1 MVAQVRRL
9 AVTLIA
15 VVLALIA
22 VTYYGVQAETLAVQI
37 ETSIE
42 RALAQVSIPM
52 VAFAAFIVLA
62 VTLLLR
68 LFIGGA
74 RSLMGVRS

>member
-1 MVAQVRRL
+1 MRRL

-22 VTYYGVQAETLAVQI
+22 ITYYGIQAETLAVQI

-42 RALAQVSIPM
+42 RALAYVSIPM
-52 VAFAAFIVLA
+52 VALTAFVVLVA
-62 VTLLLR
+62 ILLLR
-68 LFIGGA
+68 LFIGGT
-74 RSLMGVRS
+74 RSLMGARS

>member
-22 VTYYGVQAETLAVQI
+22 ITYYGVQAETLAVQI

-68 LFIGGA
+68 LFIGGT

>member
-1 MVAQVRRL
+1 MRRL

-22 VTYYGVQAETLAVQI
+22 ITYYGIQAETLAVQI

-42 RALAQVSIPM
+42 QALAQVSIPM

-62 VTLLLR
+62 ITLLLR

-74 RSLMGVRS
+74 RSLIGVRS

>member
-1 MVAQVRRL
+1 MVTRMWRL

-22 VTYYGVQAETLAVQI
+22 ITYYGVQAETLAVQI

-42 RALAQVSIPM
+42 RALAQVSIPI
-52 VAFAAFIVLA
+52 VALTAFIVLA

-68 LFIGGA
+68 LFIGRT
-74 RSLMGVRS
+74 RSS

>member
-1 MVAQVRRL
+1 VRRL
-9 AVTLIA
+9 AVTLTTLITAMIA
-15 VVLALIA
+15 M
-22 VTYYGVQAETLAVQI
+22 TYYGVQAETLAVQI

-42 RALAQVSIPM
+42 HALAQVSIPM
-52 VAFAAFIVLA
+52 VAFATFIVLA

-68 LFIGGA
+68 LFIGGT

>member
-1 MVAQVRRL
+1 VIQVRRL
-9 AVTLIA
+9 AITLTAVIIA
-15 VVLALIA
+15 MIA
-22 VTYYGVQAETLAVQI
+22 MTYYGVRVEALAVQI

-42 RALAQVSIPM
+42 QALAQVSIPM
-52 VAFAAFIVLA
+52 VAFTAFIVLA

>member
-1 MVAQVRRL
+1 MRRL

-22 VTYYGVQAETLAVQI
+22 ITYYGVQAETLAVQI

-42 RALAQVSIPM
+42 RALAQVGIPI

-68 LFIGGA
+68 LLTG
-74 RSLMGVRS
+74 RTMSLMRVRS

>member
-9 AVTLIA
+9 SVTLIA

-22 VTYYGVQAETLAVQI
+22 ITYYGVQVEAITVQI

-42 RALAQVSIPM
+42 QALTQVSIPM
-52 VAFAAFIVLA
+52 VAFTAFIVLA

>member
-1 MVAQVRRL
+1 MWRL

>member
-1 MVAQVRRL
+1 VIWVRRL

-22 VTYYGVQAETLAVQI
+22 MTYYRVQVEALAVQI
-37 ETSIE
+37 ETSI
-42 RALAQVSIPM
+42 RQALAQVSIPM
-52 VAFAAFIVLA
+52 VAFAAFIALA

-68 LFIGGA
+68 LFIGGT

>member
-1 MVAQVRRL
+1 VIWVRRL

-22 VTYYGVQAETLAVQI
+22 MTYYGVQVEALAVQI

-52 VAFAAFIVLA
+52 VAFTAFIVLA

-68 LFIGGA
+68 FIGGT

>member
-1 MVAQVRRL
+1 VWRL

-22 VTYYGVQAETLAVQI
+22 MTYYGAQVEALAVQI

-68 LFIGGA
+68 LFIGGT

>member
-1 MVAQVRRL
+1 MWRL

-22 VTYYGVQAETLAVQI
+22 MTYYGVQVEALAVQI

-42 RALAQVSIPM
+42 QALAQVSILM
-52 VAFAAFIVLA
+52 VAFTAFIVLA
-62 VTLLLR
+62 VTLLLK
-68 LFIGGA
+68 LLIGRT
-74 RSLMGVRS
+74 RSLMGIRS

>member
-1 MVAQVRRL
+1 VWRL

-15 VVLALIA
+15 VIIALIA
-22 VTYYGVQAETLAVQI
+22 MTYYGVQVEALAVQI

-42 RALAQVSIPM
+42 QALAQVSIPM

-68 LFIGGA
+68 LLTGGT
-74 RSLMGVRS
+74 RSLVGVRS

>member
-1 MVAQVRRL
+1 VWRL

-15 VVLALIA
+15 VIIALIA
-22 VTYYGVQAETLAVQI
+22 MTYYGVQVEALAVQI

-42 RALAQVSIPM
+42 QALAQVSIPM

-68 LFIGGA
+68 LLTGRT

>member
-22 VTYYGVQAETLAVQI
+22 ITYYGVQAETLAVQI
-37 ETSIE
+37 ETSI
-42 RALAQVSIPM
+42 RQL
-52 VAFAAFIVLA
+52 
-62 VTLLLR
+62 
-68 LFIGGA
+68 
-74 RSLMGVRS
+74 

>member
-1 MVAQVRRL
+1 MCVWRL

-22 VTYYGVQAETLAVQI
+22 MTYYRVRVEALSVQI

-42 RALAQVSIPM
+42 QALAQVSISM

-68 LFIGGA
+68 LFIGRT
-74 RSLMGVRS
+74 RSLMGVHS

>member
-1 MVAQVRRL
+1 VRRL
-9 AVTLIA
+9 VVTLIA

-22 VTYYGVQAETLAVQI
+22 ITYYGVQVEALAVQI

-42 RALAQVSIPM
+42 QALTQVDIPM

-62 VTLLLR
+62 VILLLR
-68 LFIGGA
+68 LLTGRT
-74 RSLMGVRS
+74 RSFTGIRS

>member
-1 MVAQVRRL
+1 VIWVRRL

-22 VTYYGVQAETLAVQI
+22 MTYYGVQVEALAVQI

-52 VAFAAFIVLA
+52 VAFTAFIVLA

-68 LFIGGA
+68 FIGGT
-74 RSLMGVRS
+74 RPLMGVRS

>member
-1 MVAQVRRL
+1 MTQVRRL

-15 VVLALIA
+15 VITAIIA
-22 VTYYGVQAETLAVQI
+22 MTYYGVQAETLTVQI

-68 LFIGGA
+68 LLTGRT

>member
-22 VTYYGVQAETLAVQI
+22 ITYYGVQAETLTVQI

>member
-1 MVAQVRRL
+1 VIWVRRL

-22 VTYYGVQAETLAVQI
+22 MTYYRVQAETLAVQI

-68 LFIGGA
+68 LFIGGT

>member
-1 MVAQVRRL
+1 VRRL

-22 VTYYGVQAETLAVQI
+22 MTYYGVQAETLAVQI

-42 RALAQVSIPM
+42 QALAQVSIPM

-68 LFIGGA
+68 LLTGGT

>member
-1 MVAQVRRL
+1 MRRL

-22 VTYYGVQAETLAVQI
+22 MTYYGVQVEALAVQI

-42 RALAQVSIPM
+42 QALAQVSIPM
-52 VAFAAFIVLA
+52 VALTAFIVLA
-62 VTLLLR
+62 TILLLR
-68 LFIGGA
+68 LLTGRT

>member
-1 MVAQVRRL
+1 VRRL

-22 VTYYGVQAETLAVQI
+22 ITYYGVQAETLAVQI

-68 LFIGGA
+68 LFIGGT
-74 RSLMGVRS
+74 RSLMGVHS

>member
-22 VTYYGVQAETLAVQI
+22 ITYYGVQAETLAVQI

-42 RALAQVSIPM
+42 RALAQVGIPI

-68 LFIGGA
+68 LLTG
-74 RSLMGVRS
+74 RTMSLMRVRS

>member
-1 MVAQVRRL
+1 MRRL
-9 AVTLIA
+9 AITLIA

-22 VTYYGVQAETLAVQI
+22 TTYYRVQVEALAVQI

-42 RALAQVSIPM
+42 QALAQVSIPM

>member
-1 MVAQVRRL
+1 VRRL

-15 VVLALIA
+15 VIIA
-22 VTYYGVQAETLAVQI
+22 IIAMTYYGVQVEAIAVQI

-68 LFIGGA
+68 LCIGGT
-74 RSLMGVRS
+74 RSLMGIRS

>member
-1 MVAQVRRL
+1 MRRL
-9 AVTLIA
+9 AITLIA

-22 VTYYGVQAETLAVQI
+22 ITYYGVQVEALAVQI

-42 RALAQVSIPM
+42 QALAQVSILM

-62 VTLLLR
+62 AILLLR
-68 LFIGGA
+68 LLTRRT
-74 RSLMGVRS
+74 RSLMGIRS

>member
-1 MVAQVRRL
+1 VWRL

-22 VTYYGVQAETLAVQI
+22 ITYYGIQAETLAVQI
-37 ETSIE
+37 ETPIE
-42 RALAQVSIPM
+42 RAPAQVSIPM
-52 VAFAAFIVLA
+52 VAFTAFIVLA

-68 LFIGGA
+68 FIGGT
-74 RSLMGVRS
+74 RPLMGVRS

>member
-1 MVAQVRRL
+1 MRRL

-15 VVLALIA
+15 VIIA
-22 VTYYGVQAETLAVQI
+22 IIAITYYGVQAETLAVQI

-42 RALAQVSIPM
+42 QALAQVSIPM
-52 VAFAAFIVLA
+52 VAFAAFIALA

>member
-1 MVAQVRRL
+1 VAQVRRL
-9 AVTLIA
+9 AITLIA
-15 VVLALIA
+15 VVLAMIA
-22 VTYYGVQAETLAVQI
+22 ITYYGVQAETLAVQI

-42 RALAQVSIPM
+42 QALAQVSIPM

>member
-1 MVAQVRRL
+1 MRRL

-22 VTYYGVQAETLAVQI
+22 MTYYRVRVEALAVLI

-42 RALAQVSIPM
+42 QALAQVSIPM
-52 VAFAAFIVLA
+52 VAFTAFIVLA

-68 LFIGGA
+68 LFIGGT
-74 RSLMGVRS
+74 RPLMGVRS

>member
-1 MVAQVRRL
+1 VRRL

-15 VVLALIA
+15 VIIA
-22 VTYYGVQAETLAVQI
+22 IIAMTYYGVQVEAIAVQI

-62 VTLLLR
+62 VTLLLK
-68 LFIGGA
+68 LFIGRT
-74 RSLMGVRS
+74 RSLMGIRS